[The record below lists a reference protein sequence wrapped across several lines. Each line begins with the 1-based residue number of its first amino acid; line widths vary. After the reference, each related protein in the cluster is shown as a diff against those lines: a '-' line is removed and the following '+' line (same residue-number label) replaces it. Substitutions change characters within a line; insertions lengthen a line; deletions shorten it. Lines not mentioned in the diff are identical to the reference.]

1 MNLYQ
6 EEECHRSCK
15 LVWSEKPHP
24 STHPSMIDIRDTDS
38 VAEGTN
44 GGKCNWIVAVSN
56 CDLGHPHT
64 FLDSLATALL
74 PAEPN
79 EQCNE
84 VLSGVCLHLNSKGN
98 AQCLCLL
105 SFCPVSHVCPFVVC
119 SRADHAL
126 AKDSRVRAQT
136 AGCCLAETW
145 VLDDHQLT
153 Y

>member
-15 LVWSEKPHP
+15 LVWSEKPHL

-56 CDLGHPHT
+56 CDRGHPHT

-98 AQCLCLL
+98 AQCLCISCL
-105 SFCPVSHVCPFVVC
+105 SVQCHMYGHSSFVLEPTMHWQRIPEYVL
-119 SRADHAL
+119 RLPAAVWQRL
-126 AKDSRVRAQT
+126 
-136 AGCCLAETW
+136 GC
-145 VLDDHQLT
+145 
-153 Y
+153 